1 MFESVYI
8 RLLTVVLFV
17 QLSGNLQAD
26 AGIIPAPPELNASSW
41 LLMDYDSGQIL
52 AKNNIDNKLPPAS
65 LTKIMTVYVA
75 AGELAEGHLSLSDV
89 VTVSEKAWRTPGS
102 RMFIEVNDKVTV
114 EELLKGI
121 IIQSGND
128 ASVALAEFIAG
139 SEEVFASQMNAQ
151 AKRLGMLNTH
161 YMNSTGL
168 PHENHYTTASDL
180 AILARAMI
188 RDYPDIY
195 SWHSIREYTYNKI
208 KQNNRNNLLWRDG
221 SVDGIKTGHTEE
233 AGYCLVSS
241 AQRDDMRQIAV
252 VMGTD
257 GSEARIKASQ
267 ALLNY
272 GFRFYETRKLYSS
285 GETVT
290 SARVWKGD
298 RETLALGLDK
308 DLFIT
313 VPRGQYR
320 NLDASVEKN
329 GRIFAPV
336 TRGQEQGMLQV
347 SLAGKDLLKVP
358 VVALEDV
365 QEGPLLH
372 RLKEEVRLFFE

>member
-8 RLLTVVLFV
+8 RLLTVVLFL
-17 QLSGNLQAD
+17 QISGNLQAD

-41 LLMDYDSGQIL
+41 LLMDYDSGQVL

-75 AGELAEGHLSLSDV
+75 ASELAEGHLSLSDV

-151 AKRLGMLNTH
+151 AKRLGMLDTH

-168 PHENHYTTASDL
+168 PHKNHYTTASDL

-208 KQNNRNNLLWRDG
+208 KQNNRNNLLWRDN

-241 AQRDDMRQIAV
+241 AQRDDMRLIAV

-267 ALLNY
+267 SLLNY

-290 SARVWKGD
+290 SVRIWKGD
-298 RETLALGLDK
+298 RETLALGLDE

>member
-41 LLMDYDSGQIL
+41 LLMDYDSGQVL

-241 AQRDDMRQIAV
+241 AQRDDMRLIAV

-298 RETLALGLDK
+298 RETLALGLDE

>member
-8 RLLTVVLFV
+8 RLLTIVLFV

-26 AGIIPAPPELNASSW
+26 PGIIPAPPGLNASSW
-41 LLMDYDSGQIL
+41 LLMDYDSGQVL

-168 PHENHYTTASDL
+168 PHENHYTTAGDL
-180 AILARAMI
+180 VILARAMI

-208 KQNNRNNLLWRDG
+208 KQNNRNNLLWRDS

-241 AQRDDMRQIAV
+241 AQRDDMRLIAV
-252 VMGTD
+252 VMGTE

-267 ALLNY
+267 SLLNY

-298 RETLALGLDK
+298 RETLALGLDE

-320 NLDASVEKN
+320 NLDAIVEKN
-329 GRIFAPV
+329 GRIYAPV
-336 TRGQEQGMLQV
+336 TRGQKQGMLQV

-365 QEGPLLH
+365 QEGPILH